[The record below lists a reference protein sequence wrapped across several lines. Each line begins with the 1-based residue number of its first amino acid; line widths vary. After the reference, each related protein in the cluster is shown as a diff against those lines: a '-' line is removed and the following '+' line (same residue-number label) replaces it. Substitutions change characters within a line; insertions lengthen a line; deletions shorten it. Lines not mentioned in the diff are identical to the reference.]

1 VTSKEHN
8 KHTAITRPA
17 LGNFGRN
24 EWAILGAPCTVIKLL
39 ADEVIKALTPQYNCA
54 YADTSH
60 DDDVTLLPGRLA
72 HGASLEYTNQINYHQ
87 LNYKAPLT
95 VFKQR
100 ELFAAA
106 DVVFVNGNH
115 QQVNAQVVI
124 IDINKQA
131 SLQKR
136 KSHLT
141 NVSLFLLADNA
152 VEIFDFIKEAMPDWQ
167 KIPVLRLSDT
177 AGIISFFKAALQL
190 ARPVLNGLVLAG
202 GKSTR
207 MGFDKG
213 TINWYGKEQRYHVVD
228 LLKKHCDE
236 VYISCRDKEQ
246 QEEIDPQ
253 YTSLTDTFTGL
264 GPFGAI
270 LSAFRQQP
278 NRAWLVV
285 ACDLPLVNERVIQS
299 LIDNRNPSS
308 VATAFKGID
317 NGFPEP
323 VITIYEPKSYHTL
336 LQFLAQ
342 GYTCPRKVLINS
354 DTTLLES
361 SDTEALTNVN
371 TPEELERIKRV
382 LHQKVAATNAS

>member
-1 VTSKEHN
+1 
-8 KHTAITRPA
+8 
-17 LGNFGRN
+17 
-24 EWAILGAPCTVIKLL
+24 
-39 ADEVIKALTPQYNCA
+39 VIKALTPQYNCA

-72 HGASLEYTNQINYHQ
+72 NGASLEYTNQINYHQ
-87 LNYKAPLT
+87 LNYKAPLN

-106 DVVFVNGNH
+106 DVIFVNGNH
-115 QQVNAQVVI
+115 QQANAQVVI
-124 IDINKQA
+124 IDVNKQA

-136 KSHLT
+136 ISQLT
-141 NVSLFLLADNA
+141 NVNLFLLADNA

-167 KIPVLRLSDT
+167 QIPVLRLSDT
-177 AGIISFFKAALQL
+177 AGIISFFKAALQQ
-190 ARPVLNGLVLAG
+190 AKPVLNGLVLAG
-202 GKSTR
+202 GKSAR

-213 TINWYGKEQRYHVVD
+213 AVKWYGKEQRYHVAD

-253 YTSLTDTFTGL
+253 YASLADTFTGL

-278 NRAWLVV
+278 DRAWLVI
-285 ACDLPLVNERVIQS
+285 ACDLPLVDEAVIQN
-299 LIDNRNPSS
+299 LVGNRNTSAI
-308 VATAFKGID
+308 ATAFKSTD

-323 VITIYEPKSYHTL
+323 VITIYEPKCYHTL

-342 GYTCPRKVLINS
+342 GYSCPRKVLINS
-354 DTTLLES
+354 DTTLLEAP
-361 SDTEALTNVN
+361 DKEALTNVN